1 VVRPHLVKG
10 RPPRS
15 LFVPFELGRPLGEP
29 NDAAFQHRV
38 LRQALALLE
47 REDGPVILEDFA
59 EDAPGAHD
67 RPDWLPPVTAQDR
80 DMARDAADWQR
91 DLAAEMAAIHPAWAH
106 ARRRSGRTTIGV
118 SGQAPDDWPAFAAA
132 LLAGG
137 LPVVAAH
144 PTPALA
150 LRFLADDLKAFY
162 GEAAQAGP
170 VAPSSRQVN
179 RWFWQRT
186 VAGALLIALRA
197 ACVESS
203 NSGLRTVASR
213 FLVPRAYLPE

>member
-1 VVRPHLVKG
+1 MIESQGVPTTTLGLVRPHLEKV

-67 RPDWLPPVTAQDR
+67 RPDWLPPVTAQD
-80 DMARDAADWQR
+80 
-91 DLAAEMAAIHPAWAH
+91 AEMAAIHPAWAH